1 MSTAG
6 TSTVAAAH
14 LAGLETILIRTKL
27 CATPRFLL
35 AGITVVPNRHHLA
48 NIEGGMV
55 HGSWDVQGLW
65 SPVWTQTDNNRL
77 TGGGA
82 VCTGSALASMTLGT
96 TSSKGNAVPR
106 QGPVCSHR
114 SHLVGLQQAAWGTH
128 LESNPRMFALG

>member
-1 MSTAG
+1 
-6 TSTVAAAH
+6 
-14 LAGLETILIRTKL
+14 
-27 CATPRFLL
+27 
-35 AGITVVPNRHHLA
+35 
-48 NIEGGMV
+48 MV

-65 SPVWTQTDNNRL
+65 SPVWTQTVNNRL
-77 TGGGA
+77 TGGAG

-106 QGPVCSHR
+106 QGPVYSHR